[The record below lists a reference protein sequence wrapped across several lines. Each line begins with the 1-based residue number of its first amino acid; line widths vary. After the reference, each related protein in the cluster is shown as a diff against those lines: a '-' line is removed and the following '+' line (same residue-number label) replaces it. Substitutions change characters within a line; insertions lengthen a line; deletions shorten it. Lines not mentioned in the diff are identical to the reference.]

1 MMCND
6 NDKSCNNYSYF
17 SESDVMYKGQ
27 LTRKVYDNYKTQ
39 ILSSGHVLMG
49 DLQYG
54 GWVV

>member
-17 SESDVMYKGQ
+17 SESDVMNKGQ
-27 LTRKVYDNYKTQ
+27 LTRKVNDNYKTQ
-39 ILSSGHVLMG
+39 ILSPGHVLMS
-49 DLQYG
+49 DLQYV